1 MDFRKILVRAPNWIG
16 DAVMSLPALSALK
29 RLYPASEISVV
40 AKSLVAPVYF
50 NNPDVSAV
58 IEYDD
63 TGRHKGFMGR
73 LRLASEIKE
82 KGFDAAVLFQNA
94 FDAAFLS
101 FIAGIPARVGYAR
114 DLRSRLLTMPIDVTP
129 EIKKRHQV
137 HYYLN
142 IVVAMGGKPPASPV
156 PVVYLTAEEE
166 EWARGFLKENGL
178 DGRVLV
184 GAAPGASYGRAKRW
198 APENFA
204 AALTGLSHAY
214 GAVPLIFGASVDKAS
229 CSAVSSLL
237 KTRHIDLCGKLTLR
251 QFMALVALM
260 KVFITNDSGP
270 MHLSAAAGGATV
282 AIFGSTDPELTGPV
296 GKRCAVVMKKVECN
310 PCFDRTCCYGHY
322 KCLSGVSAAE
332 VMDAARAHI
341 GKGRGK
347 GAA

>member
-1 MDFRKILVRAPNWIG
+1 MGKGFKKILVRAPNWIG

-29 RLYPASEISVV
+29 ALYPASEISVA
-40 AKSLVAPVYF
+40 AKTRVAPVYF

-73 LRLASEIKE
+73 FKLASEIKE

-114 DLRSRLLTMPIDVTP
+114 DFRTRLLTMPVEVTP

-137 HYYLN
+137 YYYLN
-142 IVVAMGGKPPASPV
+142 IVVAMGGKAPAMAV
-156 PVVYLTAEEE
+156 PAIYLTAEEQ

-178 DGRVLV
+178 EGRILV
-184 GAAPGASYGRAKRW
+184 GAAPGASYGPAKRW
-198 APENFA
+198 APESFA
-204 AALTGLSHAY
+204 AALSRLSQVY
-214 GAVPLIFGASVDKAS
+214 GAVPLIFGSSIDKDS
-229 CSAVSSLL
+229 CAAVSSLL
-237 KTRHIDLCGKLTLR
+237 KARHMMDLCGRLTLR

-270 MHLSAAAGGATV
+270 MHLSAAAGVATV
-282 AIFGSTDPELTGPV
+282 AIFGSTDPALTGPV
-296 GKRCAVVMKKVECN
+296 GERASVVIKKVECA
-310 PCFDRTCCYGHY
+310 PCFDRTCRYGHY

-332 VMDAARAHI
+332 VIDAAGAYI
-341 GKGRGK
+341 SK